1 MTADMDRAD
10 PAALARAL
18 ETAGFGGEVLGSA
31 PTTEQRGSSARKSA
45 DEPRDITK
53 NEAFLKELEEMKI
66 MSTPVIVI
74 DGETVVGFKKDRLDE
89 LLGL

>member
-1 MTADMDRAD
+1 MFCNKTQEY
-10 PAALARAL
+10 LA
-18 ETAGFGGEVLGSA
+18 EKGIEFE
-31 PTTEQRGSSARKSA
+31 
-45 DEPRDITK
+45 DRDITE
-53 NEAFLKELEEMKI
+53 NEAFLKELEDMKI

>member
-1 MTADMDRAD
+1 MFCNKTQEYL
-10 PAALARAL
+10 AAK
-18 ETAGFGGEVLGSA
+18 EV
-31 PTTEQRGSSARKSA
+31 EFE
-45 DEPRDITK
+45 DRDITK
-53 NEAFLKELEEMKI
+53 NEAFLKELEDMKI

>member
-1 MTADMDRAD
+1 MFCNKTQEYL
-10 PAALARAL
+10 AANGV
-18 ETAGFGGEVLGSA
+18 EFE
-31 PTTEQRGSSARKSA
+31 
-45 DEPRDITK
+45 DRDITK
-53 NEAFLKELEEMKI
+53 SEAFLKELEDMNI

>member
-1 MTADMDRAD
+1 MFCNKTQEY
-10 PAALARAL
+10 LA
-18 ETAGFGGEVLGSA
+18 EKGVEFED
-31 PTTEQRGSSARKSA
+31 Q
-45 DEPRDITK
+45 DITK
-53 NEAFLKELEEMKI
+53 NEAFLKELEVMQI